1 MLAYIL
7 RRILATLPVM
17 GIVVVFVFLL
27 VRIAPGDPAAII
39 AGDYAT
45 PENIQK
51 IRVGLGLDRPIHV
64 QFAIYVGNL
73 LRGDLGVS
81 LHSRLPVRQLIVQR
95 LEPTL
100 ALALSTLCFAVLL
113 AVPLGIL
120 AAWRAGSLIDRAVM
134 VFAVGG
140 FSIPIF
146 WLGFL
151 LIYVFSVKLDVL
163 PVQGYVSFREGIVS
177 FVKHLIL
184 PTLALGMVYMALLA
198 RITRATVLEVL
209 QADYIRTG
217 IRQGAAARHRA
228 LRPCAEKRRRA
239 RRDHHRGGIR
249 APHRRR
255 GDHRERLRSPGLG
268 PAHRGCGAAAGL
280 LDHPGRHPHLR
291 RWSYALVNLAVDLSY
306 TLFDPRIRY

>member
-51 IRVGLGLDRPIHV
+51 IRSGLGLDKPIHV
-64 QFAIYVGNL
+64 QFGLYVTSL
-73 LRGDLGVS
+73 LKGDLGVS
-81 LHSRLPVRQLIVQR
+81 LHSRLPVRQLILQR
-95 LEPTL
+95 VEPTA
-100 ALALSTLCFAVLL
+100 ALAASTLTFAILL
-113 AVPLGIL
+113 AIPLGVL
-120 AAWRAGSLIDRAVM
+120 AAWKAGSLIDRAVM

-151 LIYVFSVKLDVL
+151 LIYAFSVTLDLL
-163 PVQGYVSFREGIVS
+163 PVQGYISFREGLVP

-184 PTLALGMVYMALLA
+184 PTIALGLVYTALLA
-198 RITRATVLEVL
+198 RITRASLLEVL
-209 QADYIRTG
+209 QSDYIRTAYAKG
-217 IRQGAAARHRA
+217 
-228 LRPCAEKRRRA
+228 LRPASVLFLHALKNAAVPVVTTIGEGFA
-239 RRDHHRGGIR
+239 LLIGGVVITESVF
-249 APHRRR
+249 A
-255 GDHRERLRSPGLG
+255 LPGLG
-268 PAHRGCGAAAGL
+268 RLTVDAVLQRDYSIIQGVTLIFAFV
-280 LDHPGRHPHLR
+280 
-291 RWSYALVNLAVDLSY
+291 YALVNLAVDLSY

>member
-27 VRIAPGDPAAII
+27 VRIAPGDPAAIL

-45 PENIQK
+45 PESIQK
-51 IRVGLGLDRPIHV
+51 IRVGLGLDKPIHV
-64 QFAIYVGNL
+64 QFWNFVSSL
-73 LRGDLGVS
+73 LQGDLGRS
-81 LHSRLPVRQLIVQR
+81 LHSRLPVSHLILQR
-95 LEPTL
+95 VEPTI
-100 ALALSTLCFAVLL
+100 ALALSTLSFAVLL
-113 AVPLGIL
+113 AIPLGIL
-120 AAWRAGSLIDRAVM
+120 AAWKAGSLIDRVVM

-151 LIYVFSVKLDVL
+151 LIYVFSVRLGWL
-163 PVQGYVSFREGIVS
+163 PVQGYVSFREGLVPFIQ
-177 FVKHLIL
+177 HLIL

-209 QADYIRTG
+209 QSDYIRT
-217 IRQGAAARHRA
+217 AAAKGVPRLGILFRHA
-228 LRPCAEKRRRA
+228 LKNAAVPVVTTVGVGFALLI
-239 RRDHHRGGIR
+239 GGVVITESVF
-249 APHRRR
+249 A
-255 GDHRERLRSPGLG
+255 LPGLG
-268 PAHRGCGAAAGL
+268 RLTVDAVLQRDYSIIQGVTLIFAFT
-280 LDHPGRHPHLR
+280 
-291 RWSYALVNLAVDLSY
+291 YALVNLLVDLSY